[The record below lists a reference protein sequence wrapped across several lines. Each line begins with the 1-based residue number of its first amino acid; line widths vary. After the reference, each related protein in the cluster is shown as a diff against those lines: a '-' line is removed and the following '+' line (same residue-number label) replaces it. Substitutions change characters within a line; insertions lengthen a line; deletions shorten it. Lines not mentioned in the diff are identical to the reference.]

1 MRRSSARWRASVAGI
16 KDTTCTLEGIRAKQQ
31 VAGDAVVYQA
41 NTPFLV
47 DALAS
52 GVRGIM
58 AITSTVRPDWVLQLW
73 HGFQAGADVRA
84 LHRELV
90 ILDTLLELGYPA
102 SAKYLDCAAWP
113 ADHDLYACPSATET
127 AKWRGPWMSGLMA
140 PEHGQT
146 APIRIERK

>member
-1 MRRSSARWRASVAGI
+1 MDAALFGALAGSVAGI

-58 AITSTVRPDWVLQLW
+58 AIISTVRPDWVLQLW
-73 HGFQAGADVRA
+73 HGFHAGEDVRA
-84 LHRELV
+84 LHRRLV
-90 ILDTLLELGYPA
+90 ILDTMLELGYPA
-102 SAKYLDCAAWP
+102 SAKHLTVRRGLPITTHTRAPVKLRPEAARALDVWFDGA
-113 ADHDLYACPSATET
+113 
-127 AKWRGPWMSGLMA
+127 
-140 PEHGQT
+140 
-146 APIRIERK
+146 